1 MLFLKVFLT
10 DKNIFSFWKSGEL
23 RNVQIPAIFQIPAL
37 SDLSRLNKIKRMRDH
52 QKLVGLTAHQN
63 SSEMNIKLQE
73 HTYKPPANIRKKEK
87 LPPSD
92 YYGKVSLEIL
102 DSQEPFSLFLWFG
115 GEGVCIVD
123 LMIDGKKSNGWILNS
138 GRKNGVQ
145 VTDIVIKGSRI
156 PLGFRPR
163 GLIQGNADHI
173 KF

>member
-1 MLFLKVFLT
+1 LKLQLKTFFKFFAVG
-10 DKNIFSFWKSGEL
+10 IS
-23 RNVQIPAIFQIPAL
+23 
-37 SDLSRLNKIKRMRDH
+37 SDLFVLKQKDMKDH
-52 QKLVGLTAHQN
+52 QKLVGMTAHQN
-63 SSEMNIKLQE
+63 NSEMNIKLQE
-73 HTYKPPANIRKKEK
+73 HGYKPPANIRKKEK

-102 DSQEPFSLFLWFG
+102 DHQKPFSLFLWFS
-115 GEGVCIVD
+115 GEEVAQTPGVCIVD

-163 GLIQGNADHI
+163 GLIQGT
-173 KF
+173 